1 MKGPVG
7 EVMEAV
13 IVGTAEEL
21 MKTGMSTR
29 IFQIGCIPFVMLCV
43 ATRVHDCV
51 FLPRHI

>member
-1 MKGPVG
+1 MVVLVDRVSPPVTLAVQVRVYDWPAVKRPVG

-29 IFQIGCIPFVMLCV
+29 
-43 ATRVHDCV
+43 V
-51 FLPRHI
+51 FE